1 MELKL
6 NHYHNINCS
15 GHSFQKPI
23 KMATKKGHGRSGAS
37 PRLEGSRR
45 RSTWRETVAAQCHPS
60 KKTPKMVSQPCP
72 GGLAG
77 PRPVA
82 CSHPRLGCPGRV
94 WMAPGWEAL
103 WVSPTPCVGTLR
115 TACDGHV
122 HWGRAGV
129 CVTFCGHSTCFY
141 FLSIMKMRMGLIT
154 YLVFRAKFASL
165 HISPGIVVAFG
176 CYYILRSLG
185 VRDFS
190 TCSFSE

>member
-1 MELKL
+1 
-6 NHYHNINCS
+6 
-15 GHSFQKPI
+15 
-23 KMATKKGHGRSGAS
+23 
-37 PRLEGSRR
+37 
-45 RSTWRETVAAQCHPS
+45 
-60 KKTPKMVSQPCP
+60 MVSQPCP

-190 TCSFSE
+190 TCSFSEWWWMIGCLWQRALENVSSLEWLCFLWVAIIRVIKLNTLASCVIYIKILL